1 MINYLFNFLIC
12 THYSDENLSIQ
23 LYCCCRAPN
32 GLYIQEITKNTNENM
47 RTGRNSAFKMAWFS
61 LVSNEPAAEL
71 CSLSL
76 ADHYTLMVN
85 VLFLWTGRRW
95 LAAVLDAE
103 REWQLHNAVKLKWT
117 LTRGQLPRVAN
128 CGSVKLSICH
138 SSFSHRFLCFH
149 SHVVPQPKREKMT
162 YQR

>member
-1 MINYLFNFLIC
+1 
-12 THYSDENLSIQ
+12 
-23 LYCCCRAPN
+23 
-32 GLYIQEITKNTNENM
+32 M

-71 CSLSL
+71 WSLSL

-103 REWQLHNAVKLKWT
+103 REWQFAQCSQAKMDSDTRPTPTCGKLR
-117 LTRGQLPRVAN
+117 LG
-128 CGSVKLSICH
+128 
-138 SSFSHRFLCFH
+138 
-149 SHVVPQPKREKMT
+149 
-162 YQR
+162 